1 MRDFKFSKAYT
12 SDAGSEDHPDFFEND
27 NDNVDEL
34 DDLDMNDDVSGV
46 FDEDDIISHGR
57 LTKDD
62 YVMAMVDNENGLF
75 SYFDSAFL
83 RNWAGPEHW
92 KIKRA
97 YKSN

>member
-34 DDLDMNDDVSGV
+34 GDLDMNDDVSV
-46 FDEDDIISHGR
+46 DEDDRISHINRR
-57 LTKDD
+57 LTKD

-83 RNWAGPEHW
+83 RNWSGPEHW

>member
-1 MRDFKFSKAYT
+1 LRDFKFST
-12 SDAGSEDHPDFFEND
+12 SDAGNEDYPDFFEND

-34 DDLDMNDDVSGV
+34 DELDDLNMNDDVSV
-46 FDEDDIISHGR
+46 DEDDRISHINR
-57 LTKDD
+57 RSTKD

-83 RNWAGPEHW
+83 RNWSGPEHW

>member
-34 DDLDMNDDVSGV
+34 DELDDLDMNDDVSGV
-46 FDEDDIISHGR
+46 FDEDDIIPHGR

-62 YVMAMVDNENGLF
+62 RIVFLF
-75 SYFDSAFL
+75 RLCIFA
-83 RNWAGPEHW
+83 
-92 KIKRA
+92 
-97 YKSN
+97 